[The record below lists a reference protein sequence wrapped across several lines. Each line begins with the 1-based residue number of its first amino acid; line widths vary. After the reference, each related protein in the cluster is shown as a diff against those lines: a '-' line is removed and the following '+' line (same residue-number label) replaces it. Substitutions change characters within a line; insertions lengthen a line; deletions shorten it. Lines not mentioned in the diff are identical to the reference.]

1 MTLIGLVG
9 FISSGKGTAAACLE
23 QLGCRHDS
31 FAAPLKDLVSA
42 VFGWPRHLL
51 EGDTPESR
59 EFRETPDVYWT
70 RKTGINNFT
79 PRLAMQLIGTDV
91 MRDQFHK
98 DIWLNS
104 LEYRLRCVNKG
115 PTVVSDA
122 RFRNELDL
130 IKSLGGATV
139 WVQRGDLPEW
149 YDLAVSAN
157 SGNSVARHKMNT
169 TWSHIHSSEW
179 DWCGYDFDYV
189 VSNNGTVED
198 LNSKMI
204 TVFEGIAHKKTKSAM
219 MTPIYHS

>member
-59 EFRETPDVYWT
+59 EFRETADVYWT
-70 RKTGINNFT
+70 HKTGVKNFT

-104 LEYRLRCVNKG
+104 LEYRLRCVNPG

-122 RFRNELDL
+122 RFRNELNL
-130 IKSLGGATV
+130 IKSLGGTTV
-139 WVQRGDLPEW
+139 WIQRGELPEW

-157 SGNSVARHKMNT
+157 SGNSVDRHKMNT

-179 DWCGYDFDYV
+179 DWCGYDFDHV
-189 VSNNGTVED
+189 ITNNGTVED
-198 LNSKMI
+198 LSNKLLS
-204 TVFEGIAHKKTKSAM
+204 VFEGLKHQNSNANHVAA
-219 MTPIYHS
+219 IYHP